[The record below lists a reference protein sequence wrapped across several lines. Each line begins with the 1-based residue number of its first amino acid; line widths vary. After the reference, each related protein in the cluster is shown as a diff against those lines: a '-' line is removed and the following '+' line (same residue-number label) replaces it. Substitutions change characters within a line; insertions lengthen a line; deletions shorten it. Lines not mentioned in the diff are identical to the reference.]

1 MQGLGEIKKA
11 NAGAPE
17 HVYRV
22 QRDIFRK
29 ALVAIRD
36 REYDGELHPFVLAEL
51 ARGDKKEP
59 KT

>member
-1 MQGLGEIKKA
+1 MTA
-11 NAGAPE
+11 NKGDPV

-36 REYDGELHPFVLAEL
+36 RTFDNKLHLHEFVTTEL